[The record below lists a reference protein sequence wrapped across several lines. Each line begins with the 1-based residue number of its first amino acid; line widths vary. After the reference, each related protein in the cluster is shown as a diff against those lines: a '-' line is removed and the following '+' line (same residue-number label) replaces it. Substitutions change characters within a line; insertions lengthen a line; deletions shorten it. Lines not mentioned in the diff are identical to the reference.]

1 MNLKNFVSSIDYD
14 IVLAEYDMQ
23 GSIAHTDML
32 AKCRIITRAEASKIT
47 SALKKMIDEFKKGK
61 LKLKGED
68 IHTAV
73 ELELTKRIG
82 TTAGKMHTA
91 RSRNDQV
98 VLAERMYIKDQ
109 IKNINDNIDES
120 ISAIKKLAKK
130 HPSCVMPGFTHLQN
144 AQPVLFSHWILSY
157 AWMLK
162 RDKERF
168 SDLYKRTDVM
178 PLGAAAFAG
187 TEFPIDRKYTAKLL
201 GFRKISDNSVDTVS
215 DRDYIAEFLADCAIL
230 AMHISRFAEE
240 LVIWSSQQFGFIKFS
255 SDFTTGSSIMP
266 QKRNPDFA
274 EILRAK
280 TGRIYGNLMAILTIM
295 KGIPLS
301 YNRDMQEDKEP
312 MFDSVETVKISLA
325 AFSEM
330 FSAMKVNEDKM
341 SEACGKGHILSTD
354 VADYL
359 VKKGIPF
366 RHAHGIVSKL
376 SDYLIS
382 SGKRFEDLTKKEWK
396 RFSDKFDASVKKIFD
411 YKSAAEKKDCDGG
424 TSTRSVKKQLSV
436 L

>member
-1 MNLKNFVSSIDYD
+1 
-14 IVLAEYDMQ
+14 
-23 GSIAHTDML
+23 
-32 AKCRIITRAEASKIT
+32 
-47 SALKKMIDEFKKGK
+47 
-61 LKLKGED
+61 
-68 IHTAV
+68 
-73 ELELTKRIG
+73 
-82 TTAGKMHTA
+82 
-91 RSRNDQV
+91 
-98 VLAERMYIKDQ
+98 
-109 IKNINDNIDES
+109 
-120 ISAIKKLAKK
+120 
-130 HPSCVMPGFTHLQN
+130 
-144 AQPVLFSHWILSY
+144 
-157 AWMLK
+157 MLK

-366 RHAHGIVSKL
+366 RQAHGIVSKL

-382 SGKRFEDLTKKEWK
+382 SGKRFEDLTEKEWK